1 MVIQGFTGFDWDD
14 GNRGKCQKHGLT
26 LTDIESVFWRT
37 DTVIGVDKYHSH
49 TEKRFLAIGLS
60 PQERHMLV
68 VFTLRS
74 QEGKVLVR
82 PVSARYMHRKE
93 IRKYGQATP
102 SL

>member
-14 GNRGKCQKHGLT
+14 GNREKCQKHGLT
-26 LTDIESVFWRT
+26 VADIESVFWRA
-37 DTVIGVDKYHSH
+37 DTLIGVDKHHSH
-49 TEKRFLAIGLS
+49 TERRFLAIGLS
-60 PQERHMLV
+60 PQGRSMLV

-74 QEGKVLVR
+74 RQGRLLVR

-102 SL
+102 PL